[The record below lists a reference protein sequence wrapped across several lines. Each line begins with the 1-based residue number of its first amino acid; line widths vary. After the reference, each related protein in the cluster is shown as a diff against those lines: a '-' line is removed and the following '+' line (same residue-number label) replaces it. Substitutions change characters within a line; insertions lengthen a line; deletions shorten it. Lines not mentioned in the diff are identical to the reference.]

1 MAARK
6 HRRPRPSRRTE
17 GDGGSYWIYGQHAV
31 RSALAN
37 PERTRQRLLVVADQ
51 AAAFANTSPAPE
63 IKERGEI
70 EQMLPS
76 GAVHQGTAL
85 LVEPLP
91 PADLHKACLPLDRQ
105 RSCVVALD
113 QVTDPRNVGA
123 ILRSAAAFGARA
135 MILTRRHA
143 PPESGALA
151 KAASG
156 GLERVPIVR
165 VGNLVRALDELAQM
179 GYWRYGLDAHATD
192 DIADVDFDGHSVLLF
207 GAEAAG
213 LRRLTAEACDRL
225 VRLPMASGFDSL
237 NVSAAAAIGL
247 YLARS
252 GTSTT
257 AKERHGNMNCC

>member
-37 PERTRQRLLVVADQ
+37 PARTRRRLLIVADL
-51 AAAFANTSPAPE
+51 AAAFETTAPSPEVKDRA
-63 IKERGEI
+63 EI
-70 EQMLPS
+70 EELLPP

-85 LVEPLP
+85 QVEPLP
-91 PADLHKACLPLDRQ
+91 PADFRTTCAPTDQ
-105 RSCVVALD
+105 GRSCIVVLD

-123 ILRSAAAFGARA
+123 ILRSAAAFDARA

-165 VGNLVRALDELAQM
+165 VGNLVRTLAELADM
-179 GYWRYGLDAHATD
+179 GYWRYGLDARATD
-192 DIADVDFDGHSVLLF
+192 DIADVDFDGNSVLLF
-207 GAEAAG
+207 GAESAG

-225 VRLPMASGFDSL
+225 VRLPMASGVNSL

-247 YLARS
+247 YLARH
-252 GTSTT
+252 GASTG
-257 AKERHGNMNCC
+257 AKERLGNLDGR

>member
-6 HRRPRPSRRTE
+6 HRRPRPSHRTE

-31 RSALAN
+31 RAALAN
-37 PERTRQRLLVVADQ
+37 PNRARRRLVVAADHAETF
-51 AAAFANTSPAPE
+51 AAAAPAAE
-63 IKERGEI
+63 ISDRDGIERL
-70 EQMLPS
+70 LPP
-76 GAVHQGTAL
+76 GAVHQGAAL
-85 LVEPLP
+85 QVAPLP
-91 PADLHKACLPLDRQ
+91 AADLRSACLPGDGE
-105 RSCVVALD
+105 RSCVVVLD

-156 GLERVPIVR
+156 GLERVPVVR
-165 VGNLVRALDELAQM
+165 VANLVRALDDLAEL
-179 GYWRYGLDAHATD
+179 GYWRYGLDAGADD
-192 DIADVDFDGHSVLLF
+192 DIADIDFDGNMVLLF

-213 LRRLTAEACDRL
+213 LRRLTAQACDRL
-225 VRLPMASGFDSL
+225 VRLPMASGVDSL

-247 YLARS
+247 YLARC
-252 GTSTT
+252 
-257 AKERHGNMNCC
+257 ARPDDA

>member
-1 MAARK
+1 MVARK
-6 HRRPRPSRRTE
+6 HRRPRPSRRNE
-17 GDGGSYWIYGQHAV
+17 GGSYWIYGQHAV

-37 PERTRQRLLVVADQ
+37 PERRRRRLVIVPDQ
-51 AAAFANTSPAPE
+51 VDAFARSAPSPE
-63 IKERGEI
+63 IKDRGEI
-70 EQMLPS
+70 EQLLPP
-76 GAVHQGTAL
+76 GAVHQGAAM

-91 PADLHKACLPLDRQ
+91 TADLRTTCMPVDQA

-135 MILTRRHA
+135 MILTRHHA

-165 VGNLVRALDELAQM
+165 VGNLVRALDELAEM

-192 DIADVDFDGHSVLLF
+192 DMADVEFDGHTVLLF
-207 GAEAAG
+207 GAESAG
-213 LRRLTAEACDRL
+213 LRRLTAKACDRL
-225 VRLPMASGFDSL
+225 VRLPMATGIDSL

-247 YLARS
+247 YLARH
-252 GTSTT
+252 GAA
-257 AKERHGNMNCC
+257 AKERHGNLSHR